1 MTPFIQPE
9 VYKDGGICKCSRSCH
24 VFHKQQQI
32 LEAGSCLSL
41 TAACQDQWS
50 VSPTGVLYSVFRF
63 FHGFFNYW
71 VHMQGCSH
79 VWYPKQSGPFNWK
92 MLPEQGKNPS
102 CSVFGDNFLFIHHN
116 WKFYLVHL
124 LTKPVLVSGL
134 LLPWGS
140 CLTLLFPCV
149 SFAVLG
155 SVGQPF
161 QGAYLEISENPKYKK
176 LKDAVDEKIIIA
188 EVVNKINRAN
198 GKVITWIYLIYPA
211 G

>member
-1 MTPFIQPE
+1 MGEFASAAGAATYFTNSSRSWRQVHVCHWLLPVRINGVSVLLGFYILFS
-9 VYKDGGICKCSRSCH
+9 DFFMFFTITGCICKDAHVSDIRSNLAPLIGKC
-24 VFHKQQQI
+24 F
-32 LEAGSCLSL
+32 
-41 TAACQDQWS
+41 
-50 VSPTGVLYSVFRF
+50 
-63 FHGFFNYW
+63 
-71 VHMQGCSH
+71 
-79 VWYPKQSGPFNWK
+79 QSK
-92 MLPEQGKNPS
+92 EKPS

-149 SFAVLG
+149 SFAVLLG